1 MARKTFAFIVL
12 LYNDVPMEIVSELT
26 QHVRSNVVKADLP
39 TVAERRRGS
48 FQYKD
53 TPGVLWKSSSEEGPS
68 RDGEDFKDP

>member
-1 MARKTFAFIVL
+1 MARKTFASAVL
-12 LYNDVPMEIVSELT
+12 LYNDVALEIVSELT

-53 TPGVLWKSSSEEGPS
+53 TPGILRKSRAEKGQ
-68 RDGEDFKDP
+68 

>member
-12 LYNDVPMEIVSELT
+12 LYNEVPMEIVSELT

-39 TVAERRRGS
+39 TAAERRRGS

-53 TPGVLWKSSSEEGPS
+53 TLGILQKSRAE
-68 RDGEDFKDP
+68 KVQ